1 MDDNYRDQLF
11 STYNATHVVHV
22 DPGDQVKLAWFR
34 RYAERYYLP
43 HLQTHRGAKATV
55 LDIGCNKGYLLAAL
69 SDFGYQQLF
78 GIDLSPVDLEQAK
91 VIVPQAEVACTDAF
105 VYLESHPQRF
115 DVILIKAVLE
125 HIRKPDVLR
134 LLEQIHN
141 ALKPGGTV
149 IVDVPNMDWLFAP
162 HERYM
167 DFTHEVGFTPE
178 SLRQVMS
185 SVFTTV
191 EIYPVDSNLDNS
203 ASSRWKKRAA
213 RALLGRL
220 LRWAD
225 SDGARTALW
234 ERSLLGVGQK
244 LDTV

>member
-1 MDDNYRDQLF
+1 MADTYRDRLF

-22 DPGDQVKLAWFR
+22 DPGDQVKLDWFR
-34 RYAERYYLP
+34 RYAQQYYLP
-43 HLQTHRGAKATV
+43 HLQAYQGDQAAV

-69 SDFGYQQLF
+69 TDFGYQKLF

-91 VIVPQAEVACTDAF
+91 VIAPKAEVACVDAF
-105 VYLESHPQRF
+105 AYLQTRAQRF

-125 HIRKPDVLR
+125 HIRKADVLP
-134 LLEQIHN
+134 LLEQMHN

-185 SVFTTV
+185 SVFPTV
-191 EIYPVDSNLDNS
+191 AIQPVDSNLDS
-203 ASSRWKKRAA
+203 STLSRWKKRIA
-213 RALLGRL
+213 RTLLGQL

-234 ERSLLGVGQK
+234 ARSLLGVGQK
-244 LDTV
+244 SA